1 MDTRGDWAR
10 CRGWIEA
17 AVATGP
23 GVETIDDVERLVGE
37 GRYQLFTA
45 PRSAA
50 VTEIAQFTRRRILIV
65 VHGGGDL
72 EELLDVLEPRMCAF
86 ACAEGCDAIMGT
98 GRRGWDRV
106 TKKRG
111 YRFAWINMIKD
122 LRM

>member
-1 MDTRGDWAR
+1 VTGGEWVR

-23 GVETIDDVERLVGE
+23 GVETIEDVERLIEE
-37 GRYQLFTA
+37 GRYLLFSS

-50 VTEIAQFTRRRILIV
+50 VAEIAQFARRKILIV

-86 ACAEGCDAIMGT
+86 ARAEGCDTIMGT
-98 GRRGWDRV
+98 GRRGWERV
-106 TKKRG
+106 TQKRG

-122 LRM
+122 LPA

>member
-1 MDTRGDWAR
+1 MDREWAR

-17 AVATGP
+17 AVETGP
-23 GVETIDDVERLVGE
+23 GVETIDDVERLIGE
-37 GRYQLFTA
+37 GHYQFFPA

-50 VTEIAQFTRRRILIV
+50 VTEIAQFARRKILIV

-86 ACAEGCDAIMGT
+86 ARAEDCDAIMGT
-98 GRRGWDRV
+98 GRRGWERV
-106 TKKRG
+106 TGKRG

-122 LRM
+122 LRA

>member
-1 MDTRGDWAR
+1 MR
-10 CRGWIEA
+10 CRAWIEA

-23 GVETIDDVERLVGE
+23 GIETIDDVEALIGE

-50 VTEIAQFTRRRILIV
+50 VTEIAQFARRKVLIV

-72 EELLDVLEPRMCAF
+72 DELLNVLEPRMCDF
-86 ACAEGCDAIMGT
+86 ALAEGCDAIMGT
-98 GRRGWDRV
+98 GRRGWERA
-106 TKKRG
+106 TQKRG

-122 LRM
+122 LAW